1 MTLKILYL
9 TLLLLFLIHHQ
20 QKQINAS
27 HFRGGTIS
35 WSPVNPNTTT
45 TPIPAYIE
53 VAITTRFFWAIS
65 TATACDSTL
74 EIAAHALIG
83 DNTSI
88 TPLTGPASWSIN
100 SQVNCYDFS
109 LVDGWSAGVRTQ
121 YANVS
126 TSLDVIANYT
136 SCCWVTGVT
145 SVSGS
150 TSWSLPFTINVQGI
164 CYVREICK

>member
-9 TLLLLFLIHHQ
+9 TLLLFLIHHKL
-20 QKQINAS
+20 KQINAS

-65 TATACDSTL
+65 TATACDSTP

-83 DNTSI
+83 DSTSI
-88 TPLTGPASWSIN
+88 TPLTGHASWSIK
-100 SQVNCYDFS
+100 SILSMLLCLF
-109 LVDGWSAGVRTQ
+109 
-121 YANVS
+121 
-126 TSLDVIANYT
+126 VIY
-136 SCCWVTGVT
+136 
-145 SVSGS
+145 
-150 TSWSLPFTINVQGI
+150 F
-164 CYVREICK
+164 